1 MVGTNRMM
9 LAIAVLLVAGYG
21 IYFLRAG
28 ELPDHTLKDAASYGV
43 IVLLTFIITLITK
56 PVGDKK

>member
-1 MVGTNRMM
+1 MDGTLRMM

-21 IYFLRAG
+21 IYFLWAG
-28 ELPDHTLKDAASYGV
+28 ELPDHTLKVAASYGV

>member
-1 MVGTNRMM
+1 MVGTLRMM
-9 LAIAVLLVAGYG
+9 LAIAVLLAAGYG
-21 IYFLRAG
+21 IYFLWAG
-28 ELPDHTLKDAASYGV
+28 ELPDHTLKVAASYGV